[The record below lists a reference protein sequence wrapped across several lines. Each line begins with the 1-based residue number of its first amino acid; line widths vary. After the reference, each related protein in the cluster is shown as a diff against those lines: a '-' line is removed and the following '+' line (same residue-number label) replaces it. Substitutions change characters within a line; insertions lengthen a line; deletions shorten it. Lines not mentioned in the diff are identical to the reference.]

1 MTPPRPPPTPSKEIA
16 PEAATAAV
24 VAPPTA
30 TPDPAIETGPEAE
43 PSKAPL
49 SPDYVPYSP
58 ILAPASPDYHPG
70 SDTES
75 EPMKDDSESIEDAP
89 EAAEPLFA
97 QIAPLPPVHISV
109 IPPSDPTAE
118 AVMPEFIILEATALV
133 IPVRRRRLVEARRW
147 AFARDGEQE
156 IETLRAKG
164 VRAEAHVAALRG
176 LLGISRVRI
185 ADLEFRVEDAEDR
198 LEQCER
204 GWIHDRARI
213 RRLEEHLGI

>member
-1 MTPPRPPPTPSKEIA
+1 MAIPAILPEIA

-30 TPDPAIETGPEAE
+30 TPDPAIETDLEAE
-43 PSKAPL
+43 PSEAPL
-49 SPDYVPYSP
+49 SPDYVPYSS
-58 ILAPASPDYHPG
+58 ILAPASLDYHPR

-75 EPMKDDSESIEDAP
+75 EPIEDDSEPIEDAP

-97 QIAPLPPVHISV
+97 QIAPIPPVHI

-118 AVMPEFIILEATALV
+118 AIMPEFIILEATTLV
-133 IPVRRRRLVEARRW
+133 IPVRRCRRAGD
-147 AFARDGEQE
+147 RDLGV
-156 IETLRAKG
+156 RG
-164 VRAEAHVAALRG
+164 VRAEAQVAALRG

-185 ADLEFRVEDAEDR
+185 VDLEFRVEDAEDR
-198 LEQCER
+198 LEHCER

-213 RRLEEHLGI
+213 KRLEEHLGI